1 MKAIKNLHNSHETGV
16 KIINENS
23 LKYPNLG
30 QDMTKMNVLFTKS
43 LTFLGLML
51 NFPKSKVCKSH
62 AFYTS
67 RRGMCSQM

>member
-30 QDMTKMNVLFTKS
+30 QDMTKINALFTNS
-43 LTFLGLML
+43 LTFQSLML
-51 NFPKSKVCKSH
+51 NYSK
-62 AFYTS
+62 TS
-67 RRGMCSQM
+67 ICES